1 MRYVIAIVAAAFL
14 AAGAAQ
20 PSLAQGHNCA
30 RQALAQ
36 GRIVP
41 LGQILQ
47 RVRHRVRGRM
57 VGVRLLGC
65 PRGPF
70 TYRIRMLTF
79 GGRVAVVTANARTG
93 RILGVRGGA
102 PVYRGKPR
110 FERKRKFR
118 RRNQRL
124 WYRRRR

>member
-1 MRYVIAIVAAAFL
+1 MRYAIAIFAAVFL
-14 AAGAAQ
+14 AVGAAQ
-20 PSLAQGHNCA
+20 PTLAQGHNCA

-41 LGQILQ
+41 LGTILRQ
-47 RVRHRVRGRM
+47 VRHRVRGRM

-70 TYRIRMLTF
+70 IYRIRMLTF

-102 PVYRGKPR
+102 PVYRRDR
-110 FERKRKFR
+110 FERRQNFR
-118 RRNQRL
+118 RRNRRL
-124 WYRRRR
+124 WYRGGR

>member
-1 MRYVIAIVAAAFL
+1 MRYALAIFVAAFL
-14 AAGAAQ
+14 AVGGAE
-20 PSLAQGHNCA
+20 PTLAQGHNCA
-30 RQALAQ
+30 RQALAK

-41 LGQILQ
+41 LGSILR
-47 RVRHRVRGRM
+47 RVRYRIQGRM

-70 TYRIRMLTF
+70 IYRIRMLTF
-79 GGRVAVVTANARTG
+79 GGRVAVVTADARSG

-102 PVYRGKPR
+102 PVYREGPR
-110 FERKRKFR
+110 LERRRNFR

>member
-1 MRYVIAIVAAAFL
+1 MRYVFAIIVAVLL
-14 AAGAAQ
+14 ATGGAQ
-20 PSLAQGHNCA
+20 PTLAQGSHNCA
-30 RQALAQ
+30 RQALAS

-41 LGQILQ
+41 LGQILH
-47 RVRHRVRGRM
+47 RVRQRVRGRM

-70 TYRIRMLTF
+70 IYRVRMLTF

-102 PVYRGKPR
+102 PVYRKPR
-110 FERKRKFR
+110 FERRPNY
-118 RRNQRL
+118 RRNRRL
-124 WYRRRR
+124 WYRKRR

>member
-1 MRYVIAIVAAAFL
+1 MRYAIAIFAAVFL
-14 AAGAAQ
+14 AVGAAQ
-20 PSLAQGHNCA
+20 PTLAQGHNCA

-47 RVRHRVRGRM
+47 QVRHRVRGRM

-70 TYRIRMLTF
+70 VYRIRMLTF
-79 GGRVAVVTANARTG
+79 GGKVAVVTANARTG

-102 PVYRGKPR
+102 PVYRDNPR
-110 FERKRKFR
+110 LERRR
-118 RRNQRL
+118 NYRRNQRL

>member
-1 MRYVIAIVAAAFL
+1 MKYLATIFAAVFL
-14 AAGAAQ
+14 AVGAAQ
-20 PSLAQGHNCA
+20 PTLAQGHNCA

-47 RVRHRVRGRM
+47 QVRYRVQGRM

-65 PRGPF
+65 PQGPF
-70 TYRIRMLTF
+70 IYRIRMLTF

-93 RILGVRGGA
+93 RILGVSGGA
-102 PVYRGKPR
+102 PVYRNDSFQPR
-110 FERKRKFR
+110 QDY
-118 RRNQRL
+118 RRNRRL
-124 WYRRRR
+124 WYRGRR